1 MARKSKEAL
10 IDEILRKQSTPTY
23 RTYNGDR
30 ACGANNQ
37 GNGECD
43 TNCNTLQYN
52 WDNGDCCPDTCIGW
66 DGLGTEPC
74 GELTPNWNICHDPC
88 SQNNVFT
95 PPGTTCDC
103 GDCMLW
109 EGSDASTPSYGAC
122 CCDGV
127 SVADC
132 NDCPGAD
139 CPICSLAT
147 AVS

>member
-52 WDNGDCCPDTCIGW
+52 WDNGDCCPSTCIDSEEFQCGECGW
-66 DGLGTEPC
+66 DCQDPIAVE
-74 GELTPNWNICHDPC
+74 NQYWNQPPTGDVDLNGDTNV
-88 SQNNVFT
+88 SDVVALVNVFMNPDVQLT
-95 PPGTTCDC
+95 DEQFIRGT
-103 GDCMLW
+103 
-109 EGSDASTPSYGAC
+109 
-122 CCDGV
+122 
-127 SVADC
+127 
-132 NDCPGAD
+132 
-139 CPICSLAT
+139 
-147 AVS
+147 